1 MDIIYVWGIV
11 VTGESL
17 EFHFLFLW
25 QTSFKIMQDFESG
38 IHTGLCRWN
47 GGLQRSPKNHLLIA
61 TLGPLPT
68 WVTFELM
75 T

>member
-11 VTGESL
+11 VTGKRL
-17 EFHFLFLW
+17 EFNLLFPW
-25 QTSFKIMQDFESG
+25 QASFKIMQDFESG

-47 GGLQRSPKNHLLIA
+47 EGLQRSPKSHLLIA
-61 TLGPLPT
+61 TFGPLST